1 MAMPNALTANQADVD
16 VFVLGRL
23 RRNQAV
29 AMGMPN
35 ALTANQ
41 ADVDVFVLGRLRRD
55 QAVAMAMPNAL
66 TANQADVDVF
76 FNGRLRRNQALQMG
90 MPNAL
95 TANHKDVDKFV
106 CDVNRRALVAKR
118 GMNDA
123 ATTTQ
128 QEVNAA
134 ANVVLAGFRQDKAEV
149 LQQHILHHLETHFKW
164 TTADPVAWARGVALC
179 GKEITHTEKR
189 GAHRRT
195 ETGVY
200 SQDAHS
206 DFMSK
211 LKKALKQDDTLK
223 GKMSP
228 HARDEAHAKFHVAYI
243 HDHTF
248 QHPFASAGERE
259 RFLTCLYHPLHMRL
273 KK

>member
-1 MAMPNALTANQADVD
+1 
-16 VFVLGRL
+16 
-23 RRNQAV
+23 
-29 AMGMPN
+29 
-35 ALTANQ
+35 
-41 ADVDVFVLGRLRRD
+41 
-55 QAVAMAMPNAL
+55 
-66 TANQADVDVF
+66 
-76 FNGRLRRNQALQMG
+76 
-90 MPNAL
+90 
-95 TANHKDVDKFV
+95 
-106 CDVNRRALVAKR
+106 
-118 GMNDA
+118 MNDA

-134 ANVVLAGFRQDKAEV
+134 ANVVLTGFRQEKAEV

-189 GAHRRT
+189 GAHRRK

-200 SQDAHS
+200 SVDAFNP
-206 DFMSK
+206 FMSK

-243 HDHTF
+243 HEHTF

-259 RFLTCLYHPLHMRL
+259 RFLTCLYHPLHMGLHNNARP
-273 KK
+273 KPKS